1 MDRGCS
7 YKAPSGTFAPLE
19 ADSLSSRKFGTRCGG
34 ENGKMVSGIVLTPS
48 TVLDLSKKSL
58 QHLCDDIFKVPN
70 LKQLHLQG
78 NALCIIPKDFFQ
90 LLPNLV
96 WLDLRNNKI
105 KHLPSGIGTHKFLQT
120 LLLERNPIK
129 TLPVEL
135 GNLTSLKALNLRYC
149 PLEFPPMNIVE
160 KGLLAI
166 LAYLRQ
172 WDQEKCTSLS
182 SASQDKIHFS
192 TDEITE
198 LLKSGLDLS
207 QERANK
213 EGDTR
218 FQKRNDKV
226 TSKEKEDFFPVV
238 EKLNLAELP
247 ESSLDLSEEWPS
259 EEEIIRFK
267 KLKQEMI
274 QVEREFLDKQ
284 RLPIDP
290 TSRLEITLKR
300 NHGKEKAK
308 KAKPFSRRKKSTRKN
323 TFPELS
329 SYEAV
334 IQAKRTEESRL
345 AAYKELKEKQALL
358 EQRRRDQRILQEWRD
373 RAKLMKMQREE
384 LSRLQPLQK
393 DTAAARAP
401 YATDIGSGE
410 EKAIQ
415 LSGKKHLLRGMVMG
429 KSVQE
434 TEEARAVRDR
444 ELAQR
449 IHNHIRMMQER
460 RDKTRGT
467 PKEEMEKARQALEYA
482 NKLQVEVAQS
492 AQNCHLEKEYRFTA
506 YTGDPSHDSTPR
518 SQPRNIFLNMK
529 F

>member
-1 MDRGCS
+1 NFCL
-7 YKAPSGTFAPLE
+7 APL
-19 ADSLSSRKFGTRCGG
+19 
-34 ENGKMVSGIVLTPS
+34 
-48 TVLDLSKKSL
+48 
-58 QHLCDDIFKVPN
+58 
-70 LKQLHLQG
+70 
-78 NALCIIPKDFFQ
+78 
-90 LLPNLV
+90 
-96 WLDLRNNKI
+96 
-105 KHLPSGIGTHKFLQT
+105 
-120 LLLERNPIK
+120 
-129 TLPVEL
+129 
-135 GNLTSLKALNLRYC
+135 
-149 PLEFPPMNIVE
+149 
-160 KGLLAI
+160 
-166 LAYLRQ
+166 
-172 WDQEKCTSLS
+172 
-182 SASQDKIHFS
+182 DKIHFS

-358 EQRRRDQRILQEWRD
+358 EQRRR
-373 RAKLMKMQREE
+373 
-384 LSRLQPLQK
+384 
-393 DTAAARAP
+393 
-401 YATDIGSGE
+401 
-410 EKAIQ
+410 
-415 LSGKKHLLRGMVMG
+415 
-429 KSVQE
+429 
-434 TEEARAVRDR
+434 
-444 ELAQR
+444 
-449 IHNHIRMMQER
+449 
-460 RDKTRGT
+460 
-467 PKEEMEKARQALEYA
+467 
-482 NKLQVEVAQS
+482 
-492 AQNCHLEKEYRFTA
+492 
-506 YTGDPSHDSTPR
+506 
-518 SQPRNIFLNMK
+518 
-529 F
+529 